1 MLSKLD
7 CAKAFVSDVA
17 RTLVSSEGDG
27 FSFSDDLLDVVS
39 KLVERMLVSSGEDP
53 ARIHASK
60 KEFFASCKE
69 KKDDKEWKGIPRSLA
84 TLLEYFL
91 VELLMGGG
99 REMFLLGLFFFFVF
113 YSCFMSSNQKRA
125 CVRHAKPFTRELCN
139 YQFVAARICP

>member
-1 MLSKLD
+1 MLSKFD

-17 RTLVSSEGDG
+17 RTLVSSECDG

-99 REMFLLGLFFFFVF
+99 REMFLLGLFFCLLLVSCHRIKSAHVFVTQNRLPESF
-113 YSCFMSSNQKRA
+113 ATISLLQRGS
-125 CVRHAKPFTRELCN
+125 VRDR
-139 YQFVAARICP
+139 